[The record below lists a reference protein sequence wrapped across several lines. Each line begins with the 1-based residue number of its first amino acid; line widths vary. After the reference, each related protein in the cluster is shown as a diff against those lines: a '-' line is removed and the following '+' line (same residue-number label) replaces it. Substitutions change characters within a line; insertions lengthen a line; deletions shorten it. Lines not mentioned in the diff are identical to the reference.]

1 VIKFL
6 LFVALGLSA
15 FAAEKDFNGR
25 WNLFV
30 DKEPRGRVWWLEV
43 TGAGSKSIAGR
54 FVGAPGGQ
62 MDAIPAIAV
71 DGKELKWSFEKG
83 GKKLTY
89 VAFLEKNALV
99 GRQSIDGTPAL
110 TFRGERAPIIR
121 DKDGEQWKL
130 GKTEDLM
137 RSLDGW
143 VTTFPGRAMEWT
155 ISDGIL
161 KNKSKA
167 SDIKTKEK
175 YWNFEL
181 LAEFRYEKGS
191 NSGIGLRGRYEVQ
204 IQDTHGQPLSGHSL
218 GAIYSRIVPTADA
231 ANPPGEWQQLKV
243 RLVGRTVTVT
253 LNDKVIVDHK
263 EIEGATAMAFDGE
276 EAMPGPIAVQG
287 DHGIVEFR
295 KLAVTP
301 LVR

>member
-1 VIKFL
+1 
-6 LFVALGLSA
+6 
-15 FAAEKDFNGR
+15 
-25 WNLFV
+25 
-30 DKEPRGRVWWLEV
+30 
-43 TGAGSKSIAGR
+43 
-54 FVGAPGGQ
+54 
-62 MDAIPAIAV
+62 
-71 DGKELKWSFEKG
+71 
-83 GKKLTY
+83 
-89 VAFLEKNALV
+89 
-99 GRQSIDGTPAL
+99 
-110 TFRGERAPIIR
+110 
-121 DKDGEQWKL
+121 
-130 GKTEDLM
+130 
-137 RSLDGW
+137 

-218 GAIYSRIVPTADA
+218 GAIYSRIVPTEDA
-231 ANPPGEWQQLKV
+231 ANPPGEWQKLKV